1 MAPKFDIVA
10 AGHICLDITPAF
22 PSAAHV
28 ELGHVFQPGRL
39 LKIGKAVLSTGG
51 SVSNTGIALSKLGC
65 QVAYMTGTGAD
76 AFGDIIIEKMKAYG
90 STDGI
95 FRHSTADSSYSII
108 LALPGIDR
116 IILHN
121 PGCNDEFRAE
131 QIDWS
136 LVESARHFHLGY
148 PPIMRSLYLNDGD
161 EAAKILAHVKKLGIS
176 SSLDMALP
184 DPTSE
189 AGQIDWQRW
198 LTTVLPHVDFFMP
211 SIEEML
217 YFYDR
222 KRWQALRE
230 SGQNFI
236 SVVPGSLYGELAGAA
251 LALGCAA
258 VLLKAGHLGLY
269 LRTGKQRRL
278 SLVQLAG
285 VRGEPGWQDRELW
298 GASYFIEEVVS
309 ATGAGDSAIAG
320 FLAALLYGNRPEE
333 CLQIANCL
341 GYQNLRA
348 LDTISGIDSY
358 PETLAMLPKL
368 QPNALDFLDSGW
380 QPTRT
385 TGIWEHWRKPGSP
398 ATA

>member
-22 PSAAHV
+22 PSSAPV
-28 ELGHVFQPGRL
+28 ELARAFQPGRL
-39 LKIGKAVLSTGG
+39 LKIGEAVLSTGG

-65 QVAYMTGTGAD
+65 RVAYMTGTGLD

-136 LVESARHFHLGY
+136 IVETARHFHLGY

-161 EAAKILAHVKKLGIS
+161 EAAKILEQVKQLGVS

-184 DPTSE
+184 DPNSE

-198 LTTVLPHVDFFMP
+198 LATVLPHVDFFMP

-217 YFYDR
+217 YFCDR
-222 KRWQALRE
+222 QRWQSLRE
-230 SGQNFI
+230 SSQNFV
-236 SVVPGSLYGELAGAA
+236 SLVPNTLYGELAETA
-251 LALGCAA
+251 LAYGCAA
-258 VLLKAGHLGLY
+258 VLLKAGHLGLF
-269 LRTGKQRRL
+269 LRTGKPGRISQ
-278 SLVQLAG
+278 VQLAG
-285 VRGEPGWQDRELW
+285 VQGESSWQDRELW
-298 GASYFIEEVVS
+298 GASYNIEQILS
-309 ATGAGDSAIAG
+309 ATGAGDSSIAG
-320 FLAALLYGNRPEE
+320 FLTALLHGSRPEM

-348 LDTISGIDSY
+348 LDTTSGIDSY
-358 PETLAMLPKL
+358 PETLALLPKL

-385 TGIWEHWRKPGSP
+385 TGIWEHQR
-398 ATA
+398 